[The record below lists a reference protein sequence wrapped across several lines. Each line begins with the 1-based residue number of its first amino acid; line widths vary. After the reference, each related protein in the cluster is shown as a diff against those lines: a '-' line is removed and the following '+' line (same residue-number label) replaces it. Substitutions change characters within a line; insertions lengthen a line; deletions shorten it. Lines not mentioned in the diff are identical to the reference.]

1 MAVIKKRRKCV
12 TGKNCGGS
20 CINRMRTC
28 RIELRLSYQEA
39 LKKYVGA
46 VQGRKTITI
55 PETLPDGKEE
65 LYALHQKVAKAYML
79 ERDESKAKILAD
91 KIYEIDGKYLKI
103 KDKPK
108 SKSKSTSEF
117 PEGREEIIALRREKL
132 SQFLQHVRGQK
143 NDPVAKKKLGEE
155 IDALDAK
162 YQKFK
167 DADLKLKDGLKI
179 KDSLP
184 SDKMLPSAKMALLKE
199 RAPILAQYRQAKNP
213 SEKKKYKDKLDEISQ
228 KFQTFKNQDARVVD
242 AKFDENL
249 ATKKIKKIGDAIDFE
264 QSKVKGSKVLGA
276 GSYGQVVKSATGN
289 QAHKR
294 GDIGKEEVKALEIA
308 AAAGLG
314 PKFYGAELD
323 GAGKEKGTK
332 LGRLAMEALDATP
345 LGEREPNSKIN
356 GRNAADIYWETR
368 AGVHRLGIQHGDMHH
383 QNVLVDK
390 NGKGKII
397 DMGIAKVNPR
407 AALSEALGVF
417 GMGGD
422 WQAKRWNSTGGTL
435 LKDVEGRKVS
445 IADFAYKAPLLKK
458 VYDNNMTVYKA
469 MMEAGLS
476 LADIKNIQTTKIRSP
491 DKDYA
496 TGSFAKI
503 DDQQA
508 MKFINMLYDGV

>member
-65 LYALHQKVAKAYML
+65 LMALRQKVANAYIL
-79 ERDESKAKILAD
+79 ENDESKAKILAD
-91 KIYEIDGKYLKI
+91 KLYEIDAKYLKI
-103 KDKPK
+103 KDTP
-108 SKSKSTSEF
+108 F
-117 PEGREEIIALRREKL
+117 DMPEGREEVIALRREKL
-132 SQFLQHVRGQK
+132 SQFLKYVRGQK
-143 NDPVAKKKLGEE
+143 NDPVAKKKLGAE

-167 DADLKLKDGLKI
+167 NEDRKLKDGLKI
-179 KDSLP
+179 KDSLA
-184 SDKMLPSAKMALLKE
+184 SDKMLPSEQMALLKARGPIFVRYN
-199 RAPILAQYRQAKNP
+199 RAQNP
-213 SEKKKYKDKLDEISQ
+213 SEKKKLKDQLDEISR
-228 KFQTFKNQDARVVD
+228 KYQTFKNQDARVID

-249 ATKKIKKIGDAIDFE
+249 ATKKIKKIGDAVDFE

-276 GSYGQVVKSATGN
+276 GSYGQVVKTATGN

-323 GAGKEKGTK
+323 GLGKEKGTK

-356 GRNAADIYWETR
+356 GRLAADIYWETR

-390 NGKGKII
+390 NGKGKVI
-397 DMGIAKVNPR
+397 DMGLAKVSPR

-417 GMGGD
+417 GNGGD
-422 WQAKRWNSTGGTL
+422 WQARRWNSTGGSL
-435 LKDVEGRKVS
+435 LKEVEKGKVS

-469 MMEAGLS
+469 MQEAGLS
-476 LADIKNIQTTKIRSP
+476 LEDIKNITNTKIRSP
-491 DKDYA
+491 DKDYT